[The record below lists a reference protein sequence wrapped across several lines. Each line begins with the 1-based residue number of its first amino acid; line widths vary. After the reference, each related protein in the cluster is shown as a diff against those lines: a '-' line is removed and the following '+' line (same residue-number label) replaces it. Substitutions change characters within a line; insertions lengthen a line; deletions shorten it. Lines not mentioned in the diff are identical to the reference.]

1 MAKKKEL
8 SEELKLLRDRVK
20 EDKAIVGMERVIK
33 ALKTGNLS
41 KVFLA
46 SNVAEDAK
54 ENVEHY
60 TKLSNIS
67 LVVLGLDN
75 EELGVLCK
83 KNFFI
88 SVVGITEE

>member
-20 EDKAIVGMERVIK
+20 AGSAIVGTERVVK
-33 ALKTGNLS
+33 ALKTGGLN

-46 SNVAEDAK
+46 KNAAEEAK
-54 ENVEHY
+54 ETIEHY
-60 TKLSNIS
+60 ANLANIS
-67 LVVLGLDN
+67 VVVLGLDN

-88 SVVGITEE
+88 SVVGILGE